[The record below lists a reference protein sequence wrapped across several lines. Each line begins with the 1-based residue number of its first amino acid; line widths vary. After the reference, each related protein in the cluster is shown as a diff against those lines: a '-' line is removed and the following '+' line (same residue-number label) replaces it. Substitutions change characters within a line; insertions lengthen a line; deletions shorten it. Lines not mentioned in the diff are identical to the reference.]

1 MTIDARFAKLLNADE
16 LARFDACGGD
26 LKRFFRTL
34 PEDVMAGI
42 LEEIAELEEVGR
54 GAEHW
59 AWRFVAPSLALA

>member
-1 MTIDARFAKLLNADE
+1 
-16 LARFDACGGD
+16 
-26 LKRFFRTL
+26 
-34 PEDVMAGI
+34 MAGI